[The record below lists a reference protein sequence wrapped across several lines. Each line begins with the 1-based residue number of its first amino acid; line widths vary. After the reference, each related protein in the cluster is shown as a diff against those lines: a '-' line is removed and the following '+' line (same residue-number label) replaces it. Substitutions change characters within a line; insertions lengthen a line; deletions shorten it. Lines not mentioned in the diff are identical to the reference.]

1 MNPMFIIDAIL
12 QLLWFALLGR
22 AILSWMPLSPTNQA
36 VLLLNRVTE
45 PILQPIRR
53 VLPRMG
59 GVDLSPL
66 VALIIV
72 VIIRSL
78 IR

>member
-1 MNPMFIIDAIL
+1 MNPLFIIDTLL

-22 AILSWMPLSPTNQA
+22 AILSWMPISQTHPA

-53 VLPRMG
+53 VLPRLG
-59 GVDLSPL
+59 GADLSPL

-72 VIIRSL
+72 VIIRSQL
-78 IR
+78 R